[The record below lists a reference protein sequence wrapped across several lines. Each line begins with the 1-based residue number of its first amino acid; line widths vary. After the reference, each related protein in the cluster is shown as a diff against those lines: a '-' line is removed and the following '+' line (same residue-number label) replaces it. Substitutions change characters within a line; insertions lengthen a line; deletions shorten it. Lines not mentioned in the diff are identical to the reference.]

1 MAVNVIALLRAI
13 KSRLL
18 DYQNSFY
25 VDQLT
30 D

>member
-1 MAVNVIALLRAI
+1 MAVSVIALLGAI